1 MADPLRPPCYN
12 PVVVPFVAAQIRSMV
27 EGIRLLEAFVTAPLG
42 LYSDL
47 KMLRESLPY
56 PEAANLVREEMVE
69 RRTAYGGL
77 TDRPNDLILTTISSV
92 RVSLDILQTL
102 GNDPDVSRLRPGWTE
117 QARRVLDRTQQK
129 VERDI
134 EAQR

>member
-1 MADPLRPPCYN
+1 M
-12 PVVVPFVAAQIRSMV
+12 I

-56 PEAANLVREEMVE
+56 PEAANLAREEMVE

-77 TDRPNDLILTTISSV
+77 TDKSSDLVLSTVSSV
-92 RVSLDILQTL
+92 RNSVDILETL
-102 GNDPDVSRLRPGWTE
+102 QHDPDVSRLRPGWTE
-117 QARRVLDRTQQK
+117 QARRVLDRAQQK

-134 EAQR
+134 EARR

>member
-1 MADPLRPPCYN
+1 
-12 PVVVPFVAAQIRSMV
+12 MV

-77 TDRPNDLILTTISSV
+77 TDSPNDLILTTISSV